1 MAEEEKKSFL
11 LYTDRWKEIQMLSN
25 EQCGVLFKAIFTYV
39 NTGVRLETNDLTL
52 QVLFSV
58 LTSQIDEGTRRWEA
72 TRKARSEAGKRGGAP
87 KGTKNAA
94 NKHKQTKQ
102 TKQANVSENKQKQTK
117 TSKNKQ
123 MQTKQANVSENKQK
137 QTKTSKNK
145 QMQTKQAVTV
155 TDTVTTVSDTVP
167 VSDIPQDSTALKRA
181 ALPAPEEEEVIP
193 WDEIDFELV

>member
-1 MAEEEKKSFL
+1 
-11 LYTDRWKEIQMLSN
+11 MLSN

-87 KGTKNAA
+87 RGNRNAA
-94 NKHKQTKQ
+94 NKQKQTKQ
-102 TKQANVSENKQKQTK
+102 TKKPKKEYVSQNKKKQTK
-117 TSKNKQ
+117 RRKTKQ
-123 MQTKQANVSENKQK
+123 MQTKQAKVSENKQK

>member
-72 TRKARSEAGKRGGAP
+72 TRKARSEAGKKGGAP
-87 KGTKNAA
+87 KGNKNAA
-94 NKHKQTKQ
+94 NKRKQTRQAKQ
-102 TKQANVSENKQKQTK
+102 TNASENKQEQTK

-123 MQTKQANVSENKQK
+123 T
-137 QTKTSKNK
+137 
-145 QMQTKQAVTV
+145 QTKQAVTV

-167 VSDIPQDSTALKRA
+167 VSDIPQDSTALERA
-181 ALPAPEEEEVIP
+181 ALPAPGEEEVIP

>member
-72 TRKARSEAGKRGGAP
+72 TRKARSEAGKKGGAP
-87 KGTKNAA
+87 KGNKNAA
-94 NKHKQTKQ
+94 NKQKQ
-102 TKQANVSENKQKQTK
+102 TKQANASENKQGQTK

-123 MQTKQANVSENKQK
+123 T
-137 QTKTSKNK
+137 
-145 QMQTKQAVTV
+145 QTKQAVTV

-167 VSDIPQDSTALKRA
+167 VSDIPQGSTALERA
-181 ALPAPEEEEVIP
+181 ALPAPGEEEVIP

>member
-1 MAEEEKKSFL
+1 MAEEKKKSFL

-87 KGTKNAA
+87 KGNKNAA
-94 NKHKQTKQ
+94 NNQKQ

-123 MQTKQANVSENKQK
+123 T
-137 QTKTSKNK
+137 
-145 QMQTKQAVTV
+145 QTKQAVTV

-167 VSDIPQDSTALKRA
+167 VSDIPQDSTALERA
-181 ALPAPEEEEVIP
+181 ALPAPGEEEVIP

>member
-25 EQCGVLFKAIFTYV
+25 EQCGILFKAVFTYV

-72 TRKARSEAGKRGGAP
+72 TRKARSEAGKKGGAP
-87 KGTKNAA
+87 KGNKNAA
-94 NKHKQTKQ
+94 NKRKQ
-102 TKQANVSENKQKQTK
+102 TKQAKQTNASENKQEQTK

-123 MQTKQANVSENKQK
+123 T
-137 QTKTSKNK
+137 
-145 QMQTKQAVTV
+145 QTKQAVTV
-155 TDTVTTVSDTVP
+155 TGTVTDTVTVP
-167 VSDIPQDSTALKRA
+167 ENIPQDSTALERA
-181 ALPAPEEEEVIP
+181 ELPAPGEEEVIP

>member
-87 KGTKNAA
+87 KGNKNAA
-94 NKHKQTKQ
+94 NKQKQTKQ
-102 TKQANVSENKQKQTK
+102 TKQANVSENKQRQTK

-123 MQTKQANVSENKQK
+123 T
-137 QTKTSKNK
+137 
-145 QMQTKQAVTV
+145 QTKQAVTV

-181 ALPAPEEEEVIP
+181 ALPAPGEEEVIP

>member
-25 EQCGVLFKAIFTYV
+25 EQCGILFKAIFTYV

-87 KGTKNAA
+87 KGNKNAA
-94 NKHKQTKQ
+94 NKQKQ

-123 MQTKQANVSENKQK
+123 T
-137 QTKTSKNK
+137 
-145 QMQTKQAVTV
+145 QTKQAVTV

-167 VSDIPQDSTALKRA
+167 VSDTPQDSTALERA

>member
-87 KGTKNAA
+87 KGNKNAA
-94 NKHKQTKQ
+94 NKQKQAKQ

-123 MQTKQANVSENKQK
+123 T
-137 QTKTSKNK
+137 
-145 QMQTKQAVTV
+145 QTKQAVTV

-167 VSDIPQDSTALKRA
+167 VSDISQDSTALERA
-181 ALPAPEEEEVIP
+181 ALPAPGEEEVIP